1 MKAIKFF
8 AAAAVVALSA
18 AFASPVFAQENGNKD
33 ENGKVVRG
41 PYLTNRFIDNTFV
54 SVAGG
59 VKLPLHKVYK
69 TAISLALD
77 IYVGLWITP
86 CVGVR
91 IGYTGL
97 TG

>member
-54 SVAGG
+54 SVFQSFF
-59 VKLPLHKVYK
+59 LFN
-69 TAISLALD
+69 ISLL
-77 IYVGLWITP
+77 
-86 CVGVR
+86 R
-91 IGYTGL
+91 Q
-97 TG
+97 